1 VSALLEGRQLSVE
14 FPARRGLGR
23 GGHAHTIRALRN
35 ITLEVDRESA
45 IGIVGESGA
54 GKTTLAR
61 VLAGLLQ
68 AQQGTV
74 CCEGVALQYPRERS
88 LARAVQM
95 VFQDPGSSLNPVL
108 TPRQVFAEL
117 LRFHGLVPAE
127 LIADRC
133 RELVELVHLPE
144 RVLDARSGALSGG
157 ERQRVAIARA
167 LTVEPGILIADEAVS
182 ALDTSVQA
190 AILNVLVKLRR
201 DLGIALVL
209 VSHDLAVVRA
219 VCEKVA
225 VMHAGEIVEQ
235 GPVEQVFA
243 NPVHD
248 YTRALL
254 AAAPRLTRHRSTSRL
269 QVSGDGD

>member
-14 FPARRGLGR
+14 FPARRGLR
-23 GGHAHTIRALRN
+23 PAGHASTIRALRN
-35 ITLEVDRESA
+35 VTFQVDRESA

-54 GKTTLAR
+54 GKTTLAK
-61 VLAGLLQ
+61 VLCGLLQ

-74 CCEGVALQYPRERS
+74 SYEGVALEYPRERR

-108 TPRQVFAEL
+108 SPRQVLTEL
-117 LRFHGLVPAE
+117 LRFHRLLPGE

-133 RELVELVHLPE
+133 RELIELVRLPE
-144 RVLDARSGALSGG
+144 RVLDSRPGALSGG

-167 LTVEPGILIADEAVS
+167 LAVAPAVLIADEPVS

-190 AILNVLVKLRR
+190 AILNVLVKLRSE
-201 DLGIALVL
+201 LGIALVL
-209 VSHDLAVVRA
+209 VSHDLAVIRA

-225 VMHAGEIVEQ
+225 VMHAGELVEQ

-243 NPVHD
+243 NPAHD

-254 AAAPRLTRHRSTSRL
+254 AAAPRLTRHASSL
-269 QVSGDGD
+269 QVLSDGD

>member
-14 FPARRGLGR
+14 FRAPRGLRR
-23 GGHAHTIRALRN
+23 GGHASAIRALRN
-35 ITLEVDRESA
+35 VTFQVDHESA

-54 GKTTLAR
+54 GKTTLAK
-61 VLAGLLQ
+61 VLSGLLQ
-68 AQQGTV
+68 AHHGTV
-74 CCEGVALQYPRERS
+74 CYEGVTLEYPRERRLS
-88 LARAVQM
+88 RAVQM

-108 TPRQVFAEL
+108 TPRQVFTEL
-117 LRFHGLVPAE
+117 LRFHGLLPPD

-133 RELVELVHLPE
+133 RELVELVHLPQ
-144 RVLDARSGALSGG
+144 RVLDCRPGALAGG

-167 LTVEPGILIADEAVS
+167 LAVQPRILIADEAVS

-190 AILNVLVKLRR
+190 AILNLLVKLRA

-209 VSHDLAVVRA
+209 VSHDLAVIRA

-235 GPVEQVFA
+235 GSVEQVFA
-243 NPVHD
+243 NPAHD

-254 AAAPRLTRHRSTSRL
+254 AAAPRLTRHSPV
-269 QVSGDGD
+269 QVIPDAD